1 MNAEPEHFRMVRLHK
16 AWADRYTIL
25 WQIIVL
31 ILFGGFYAILG
42 QIQASASDRTDILIL
57 LAVVVLT
64 TVVWQAVGL
73 GVARVHMLIAGIDL
87 EKLAAAA
94 RQARK

>member
-25 WQIIVL
+25 WQLIIV
-31 ILFGGFYAILG
+31 ILFGGIYAVLG
-42 QIQASASDRTDILIL
+42 EVHAAASDRTDALIL
-57 LAVVVLT
+57 LAVVVLS
-64 TVVWQAVGL
+64 TVIWHAVGL
-73 GVARVHMLIAGIDL
+73 GVARVHMLICGIDL
-87 EKLAAAA
+87 EKLKEAS

>member
-25 WQIIVL
+25 WQLIIV
-31 ILFGGFYAILG
+31 ILFGGIYAVLG
-42 QIQASASDRTDILIL
+42 EVHAAASDRTDALIL
-57 LAVVVLT
+57 LAVVVLS
-64 TVVWQAVGL
+64 TVIWQAVGL
-73 GVARVHMLIAGIDL
+73 GVARVHMLISGIDL
-87 EKLAAAA
+87 EKLKEAS

>member
-1 MNAEPEHFRMVRLHK
+1 MNAEPEHFRMIRLHK

-42 QIQASASDRTDILIL
+42 QFQATASDRTDILIL

-73 GVARVHMLIAGIDL
+73 GVARIHMLLAGIDL
-87 EKLAAAA
+87 EKLATAA

>member
-25 WQIIVL
+25 WQIIIL

-42 QIQASASDRTDILIL
+42 QFQAAASDRNDILIL

-64 TVVWQAVGL
+64 SVVWQAVGL

-87 EKLAAAA
+87 ENSS
-94 RQARK
+94 RSC

>member
-1 MNAEPEHFRMVRLHK
+1 MNAEPEHLRMVRLHK

-25 WQIIVL
+25 WLIIVL

-42 QIQASASDRTDILIL
+42 HIQAPASDRTDILIL

-94 RQARK
+94 RQTRR